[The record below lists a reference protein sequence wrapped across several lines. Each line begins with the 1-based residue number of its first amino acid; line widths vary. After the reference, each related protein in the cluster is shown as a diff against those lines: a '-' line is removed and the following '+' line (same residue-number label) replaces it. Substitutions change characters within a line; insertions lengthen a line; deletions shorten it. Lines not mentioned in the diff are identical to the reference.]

1 VPKKGDRVAPP
12 PKDGEWDLRFG
23 DSAVVDG
30 WSDLCAQAPGPL
42 RDAYDAL
49 VRNPRDM
56 SRPGRQHRLKG
67 SLGSRTVAGASLE
80 QWQFE
85 VTGGGRLWYCIDDA
99 RRRVILVLAS
109 TKHPKATE

>member
-1 VPKKGDRVAPP
+1 MPKKGDRVAPP
-12 PKDGEWDLRFG
+12 LKPEEWDLRFG
-23 DSAVVDG
+23 DSAAVDG
-30 WSDLCAQAPGPL
+30 WNDLCAQAPGPA

-49 VRNPRDM
+49 IRNPRDA
-56 SRPGRQHRLKG
+56 SRPGRQQPLKG
-67 SLGSRTVAGASLE
+67 SLASRTVAGQSLE

-85 VTGGGRLWYCIDDA
+85 VTGGGRIWYCIDDA